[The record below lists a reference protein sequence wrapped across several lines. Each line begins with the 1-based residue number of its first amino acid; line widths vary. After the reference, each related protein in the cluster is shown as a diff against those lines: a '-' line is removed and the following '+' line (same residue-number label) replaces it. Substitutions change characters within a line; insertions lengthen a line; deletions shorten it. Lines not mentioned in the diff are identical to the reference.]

1 MQKIK
6 ETIRSAVGF
15 YVGDAR
21 KIAPDKL
28 KGDITAC
35 VNTGGGKIKDKSTGL
50 EVAATFIGSSII
62 HGPYFATNG
71 DKYDVETNNFVL
83 LPLELAPTVDKFTG
97 NGGRVI
103 FGAGEVTLEVA
114 DEVVKITLPSTEVVE
129 IFIGRSR
136 K

>member
-6 ETIRSAVGF
+6 ETIKSAVGF
-15 YVGDAR
+15 YVGDAK

-28 KGDITAC
+28 KNDITAC

-50 EVAATFIGSSII
+50 EIAATFIGSSII

-83 LPLELAPTVDKFTG
+83 LPLELAPTVDKFRG

-103 FGAGEVTLEVA
+103 FGAGEATLEAA
-114 DEVVKITLPSTEVVE
+114 DNTIRITFPSTEVVE
-129 IFIGRSR
+129 IFIERSR
-136 K
+136 E

>member
-6 ETIRSAVGF
+6 ETIKSAVGF
-15 YVGDAR
+15 YVGDAK

-28 KGDITAC
+28 KNDITAC

-50 EVAATFIGSSII
+50 EIAATFIGSSII

-83 LPLELAPTVDKFTG
+83 LPLELAPTVDKFRG
-97 NGGRVI
+97 NGGCVI
-103 FGAGEVTLEVA
+103 FGAGEATLEAA
-114 DEVVKITLPSTEVVE
+114 DNTIRITFPSTEVVE

-136 K
+136 